1 MNGCFLKFYMM
12 ENRRHHHRLA
22 YEWLLEEAKRLGLPG
37 GAAFRSIA
45 GYGRHRQLHEGR
57 FFELAAYVPVEV
69 GFAVTQEEADRF
81 VEHVT
86 KEGLSLFYIR
96 LPVEFG
102 YTEGNSR

>member
-12 ENRRHHHRLA
+12 ENRRHRHRLA

-69 GFAVTQEEADRF
+69 GFVTTQEEADRF

>member
-1 MNGCFLKFYMM
+1 
-12 ENRRHHHRLA
+12 LA

-69 GFAVTQEEADRF
+69 GFVVTQEEADRF

-86 KEGLSLFYIR
+86 REGLSLFYIR

>member
-1 MNGCFLKFYMM
+1 
-12 ENRRHHHRLA
+12 
-22 YEWLLEEAKRLGLPG
+22 
-37 GAAFRSIA
+37 
-45 GYGRHRQLHEGR
+45 
-57 FFELAAYVPVEV
+57 V
-69 GFAVTQEEADRF
+69 GFVTTQEEADRF